1 MNAEQAVDIKGTV
14 KKMRETAAREL
25 AFHCIVLTYFLPY
38 CKFFVLVYTRFPMSK
53 TGLFL

>member
-38 CKFFVLVYTRFPMSK
+38 CKFFVLVNTRFPMSK